1 MTEARRLHANRA
13 AQEYHGRVAAPRG
26 TITMSAARFG
36 SFFALAFVLAAP
48 ALAADDLGARLYFNH
63 CAACHGEDGEGTGPV
78 AASMR
83 VTVPNLR
90 TLAQRNGGTFPADA
104 VTAYV
109 DGREITAAHGD
120 RQMPIWGDVFRGA
133 DQATAKRTVRRR
145 IAAVVDFISQLQ
157 YR

>member
-1 MTEARRLHANRA
+1 MNR
-13 AQEYHGRVAAPRG
+13 
-26 TITMSAARFG
+26 
-36 SFFALAFVLAAP
+36 FALALAALML
-48 ALAADDLGARLYFNH
+48 AAAASAADDTGARLYFNH
-63 CAACHGEDGEGTGPV
+63 CAACHGDDGEGSGPV

-90 TLAQRNGGTFPADA
+90 TLAQRSGGVFPADS

-109 DGREITAAHGD
+109 DGRRTIASHGD

-133 DQATAKRTVRRR
+133 DGDAADRTVRRR
-145 IAAVVDFISQLQ
+145 IAAVVEFVSTLQ

>member
-1 MTEARRLHANRA
+1 MNR
-13 AQEYHGRVAAPRG
+13 
-26 TITMSAARFG
+26 
-36 SFFALAFVLAAP
+36 FALASVFGVALVLSTPVFAAE
-48 ALAADDLGARLYFNH
+48 DTGARLYFNH
-63 CAACHGEDGEGTGPV
+63 CAACHGEYGEGAGPV

-83 VTVPNLR
+83 VTMPSLR
-90 TLAQRNGGTFPADA
+90 TLAQRNGGVFPKDS

-109 DGREITAAHGD
+109 DGRATKEAHGD

-145 IAAVVDFISQLQ
+145 IAAVVEFVAMLQ